1 MNSHKLQTGEK
12 KINMFPEVSPPC
24 AMEQNQPAPSSIRLT
39 ANKLVMKYAETQQLA
54 LCY

>member
-12 KINMFPEVSPPC
+12 KHVSWSQPPC
-24 AMEQNQPAPSSIRLT
+24 AMEQNQPAPSSIRLA